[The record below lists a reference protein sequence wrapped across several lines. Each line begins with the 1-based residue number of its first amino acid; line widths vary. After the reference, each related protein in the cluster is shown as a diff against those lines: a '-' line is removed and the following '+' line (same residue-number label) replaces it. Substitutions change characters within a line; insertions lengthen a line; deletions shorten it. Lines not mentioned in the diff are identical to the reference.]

1 MVGFLN
7 AMYRH
12 SSTSD
17 ALMLPSVYVKKL
29 YVRLFFKINTILSAV
44 GYSTLPYSD
53 ISDIIIDGLD
63 GILDVPKAT
72 PRSYIL
78 L

>member
-1 MVGFLN
+1 MGGFLN
-7 AMYRH
+7 DMYRH

-53 ISDIIIDGLD
+53 ISGIIIDGLD
-63 GILDVPKAT
+63 GILDVPEAT
-72 PRSYIL
+72 PRSEIL